1 MPAKGKRWLLVKHFD
16 GFPKESDMRL
26 EEFDLPELKDGEI
39 LMEAE
44 YLSVDP
50 YMRPYSARSPLNT
63 VMIGQQLAKVIETR
77 NADFPV
83 GTWTLPFTG
92 WTTHSVSTGKDLMKM
107 PPLPEGIPR
116 SYTIGSLGMTGL
128 SAYFGLLDITDPKPG
143 ETVLVSG
150 AAGAVGNVVGQIAK
164 IKECRVIG
172 SAGSEEKLEYLK
184 ELGFDEVF
192 NYKTTPDLDAKLKEL
207 APDGIDVYFDN
218 VGGEFAT
225 AALQNMKLFGR
236 ISCCGAIS
244 NYNLKEPE
252 KLSSIYGKMVS
263 SQLKMQ
269 GFLITKYRARFDE
282 AVCVLVQWVQEGKI
296 KVREHRTDG
305 FDNMFKAFT
314 ELFTGANTGKAIVK
328 V

>member
-1 MPAKGKRWLLVKHFD
+1 MPRKGKRWIFAKHFD
-16 GFPKESDMRL
+16 GFPKKSDMRL
-26 EEFDLPELKDGEI
+26 EEFDIPALNDGEV
-39 LMEAE
+39 LLEAE

-50 YMRPYSARSPLNT
+50 YMRAYSPSLKTGT
-63 VMIGQQLAKVIETR
+63 VMIGQQVAKVIESR
-77 NADFPV
+77 NENFPV
-83 GTWTLPFTG
+83 GTWTLPRSG
-92 WTTHSVSTGKDLMKM
+92 WTTHSVNNGKELRKM
-107 PPLPEGIPR
+107 PPLPADVPR
-116 SYTIGSLGMTGL
+116 SYAIGSLGMPGL
-128 SAYFGLLDITDPKPG
+128 TAYFGLLDITDPKPG

-164 IKECRVIG
+164 IKGCRVIG

-225 AALQNMKLFGR
+225 AAVLNMKLFGR
-236 ISCCGAIS
+236 VSCCGAIS
-244 NYNLKEPE
+244 GYNLKEPE
-252 KLSSIYGKMVS
+252 KLSSIYSKMVF
-263 SQLKMQ
+263 SQLKME
-269 GFLITKYRARFDE
+269 GFIVSRYLPRWPE
-282 AVCVLVQWVQEGKI
+282 AIGVLAQWVQEGKI

-305 FDNMFKAFT
+305 FENMFKAFT